1 MVFRVKLFIDE
12 SGYTGEDLINEDQPF
27 YALASNNL
35 DNNEAATL
43 IDEFFDGIRSTE
55 LKHKELGK
63 AVDGQDRIVGLIKAF
78 KESPGRVTSTL
89 AHKEYELINML
100 VEWWVEPYLWE
111 DGIDLYDKGAN
122 IGMVNLA
129 YLTLRSTIGPAL
141 LMNHLAKFQ
150 TMMRE
155 RTPERYREFWELVKS
170 HYGTSHAV
178 LDDVLSWFIY
188 GEQRLGWN
196 HLIVLPQKILDIA
209 MTTAACTINH
219 WRSNSEGPFDLI
231 HDTSSK
237 MAGEK
242 WLWDQLV
249 SPSLEAKVVGHDRRK
264 WIFPLNVAS
273 TTFLDSKEVPQLQL
287 SDLVAGATAMWARA
301 RWDDSLRSAYT
312 DRLDEAGISE
322 FIINISWPTE
332 HVTPED
338 LGTDTLNAE
347 SAADFIGKKI
357 KVPKAKRRKR
367 SAS

>member
-1 MVFRVKLFIDE
+1 
-12 SGYTGEDLINEDQPF
+12 
-27 YALASNNL
+27 
-35 DNNEAATL
+35 
-43 IDEFFDGIRSTE
+43 
-55 LKHKELGK
+55 
-63 AVDGQDRIVGLIKAF
+63 
-78 KESPGRVTSTL
+78 
-89 AHKEYELINML
+89 
-100 VEWWVEPYLWE
+100 
-111 DGIDLYDKGAN
+111 
-122 IGMVNLA
+122 
-129 YLTLRSTIGPAL
+129 
-141 LMNHLAKFQ
+141 
-150 TMMRE
+150 
-155 RTPERYREFWELVKS
+155 
-170 HYGTSHAV
+170 
-178 LDDVLSWFIY
+178 
-188 GEQRLGWN
+188 
-196 HLIVLPQKILDIA
+196 

-357 KVPKAKRRKR
+357 KVPKANVGKGQRARENIMLKERKPKDRPRRWPDCSHDYLFVSGSKRPSSKAARRCATRRLR
-367 SAS
+367 SVTFAHAGETVSRRCLKTSSILSSYVEGFERLRTKLEVFFSRLTPHPL